1 MAHRLRR
8 DRTALTLVEGLIIV
22 GIIGVVIALL
32 LPFKRSARE
41 PARRNSCLNN
51 LKQIQ
56 IGLLNYQ
63 SAHGEF
69 PPAYTTDAD
78 GKPLHSWRT
87 LILPFT
93 EQNALFKSIDLTKPW
108 DDPANAKALAAMPPY
123 YRCPSRHDEENNRT
137 TYLAVVTPES
147 FFRPTKPRK
156 LREIEEIPSRKLTV
170 IDVDCD
176 HAVPWMAPLDADEAL
191 VLSPG
196 GGSPRPRTHHI
207 SGMCIAYSDGSTGF
221 LPKDADAEER
231 RQLISTIGDEPSESG
246 DAVNTLD

>member
-1 MAHRLRR
+1 MTPRHPRR
-8 DRTALTLVEGLIIV
+8 AALTLIEAIVIIAVIGLI
-22 GIIGVVIALL
+22 IALL
-32 LPFKRSARE
+32 LPLKRTARE

-56 IGLLNYQ
+56 LGLLNYQ
-63 SAHGEF
+63 SVHGEF

-93 EQNALFKSIDLTKPW
+93 EQTALFKSIDLTKPW
-108 DDPANAKALAAMPPY
+108 DDPANAKALAAMPEF
-123 YRCPSRHDEENNRT
+123 YRCPSRPDEENNRT
-137 TYLAVVTPES
+137 TYLAVVTPTS
-147 FFRPTKPRK
+147 VFRPTKPRK
-156 LREIEEIPSRKLTV
+156 LGEMKAIPSRKLTV

-176 HAVPWMAPLDADEAL
+176 HAVPWMAPLDADESL
-191 VLSPG
+191 VLSLG

-207 SGMCIAYSDGSTGF
+207 SGMCIGYSDGSTGF

-231 RQLISTIGDEPSESG
+231 RQLISSAGKE
-246 DAVNTLD
+246 NLDDTSPTN

>member
-1 MAHRLRR
+1 MARHPHRI
-8 DRTALTLVEGLIIV
+8 RTALTLVEGLVVIAV
-22 GIIGVVIALL
+22 IGVVIALL
-32 LPFKRSARE
+32 LPSVRGARE

-87 LILPFT
+87 LILPYI
-93 EQNALFKSIDLTKPW
+93 EHAALYKTIDLTKPW
-108 DDPANAKALAAMPPY
+108 DDPANAKALASMPPS
-123 YRCPSRHDEENNRT
+123 YRCPSRPDAENNRT

-147 FFRPTKPRK
+147 FFLPTKPRK
-156 LREIEEIPSRKLTV
+156 RRDTKEIPSRKLTV

-191 VLSPG
+191 VLSLG

-207 SGMCIAYSDGSTGF
+207 SGMCIAYSDGSTDF
-221 LPKDADAEER
+221 LPKDTDAEAR
-231 RQLISTIGDEPSESG
+231 RQLISTAGNEK
-246 DAVNTLD
+246 LDDTSLTN